1 MCCLQLNDTPL
12 DEAVQRNKIDIVHY
26 FIKNCNQ
33 DINTLKQVHVTV

>member
-1 MCCLQLNDTPL
+1 MCCLQSNDTPL
-12 DEAVQRNKIDIVHY
+12 DDAVQDNHIDIVHY

>member
-1 MCCLQLNDTPL
+1 MFCLQYNNTPL
-12 DEAVQRNKIDIVHY
+12 DVAVDRNYIYIVHY

>member
-1 MCCLQLNDTPL
+1 MCCLQWDNTPL
-12 DEAVQRNKIDIVHY
+12 DMAVQDNNIDIIHY